1 MTTQQI
7 SVKIQVKTGF
17 DENMTSQL
25 SIDFG
30 TKKVFGCPIRVKT
43 MQDVEQILSELA
55 ITNDR
60 ILLSKFDAGFLHAP
74 VKMSFKQ
81 EHFKTCKCPADL
93 IFQ

>member
-43 MQDVEQILSELA
+43 MQDVEQIL
-55 ITNDR
+55 
-60 ILLSKFDAGFLHAP
+60 
-74 VKMSFKQ
+74 
-81 EHFKTCKCPADL
+81 
-93 IFQ
+93 

>member
-17 DENMTSQL
+17 DENQTNKL

-30 TKKVFGCPIRVKT
+30 NKKVFGCPVRVKT
-43 MQDVEQILSELA
+43 MKDVEQILSELA

-60 ILLSKFDAGFLHAP
+60 IILSKFDCAFL
-74 VKMSFKQ
+74 S
-81 EHFKTCKCPADL
+81 
-93 IFQ
+93 